1 MQPEIILD
9 KFWIPTLAFLKSG
22 GWGMWALALNGL
34 VIYALGFAT
43 MLRLSSCGV
52 FVDAES
58 LWRKWHRSGK
68 KTRGP
73 VATILEE
80 ALDCPD
86 TDAIG
91 RFFAATRSDESNPLM
106 GNLRAMTVSVSTAP
120 LLGLL
125 GTVTGML
132 ATFDALANGGGGEK
146 TMSLIAGG
154 ISEALIT
161 TEAGLVLALG
171 GMFFLHVLMRL
182 HSRYLKLLT
191 HLEVLCTQK
200 AQRSEWLP
208 IAALPV
214 ETNEVTAA

>member
-1 MQPEIILD
+1 
-9 KFWIPTLAFLKSG
+9 
-22 GWGMWALALNGL
+22 
-34 VIYALGFAT
+34 
-43 MLRLSSCGV
+43 
-52 FVDAES
+52 
-58 LWRKWHRSGK
+58 
-68 KTRGP
+68 
-73 VATILEE
+73 
-80 ALDCPD
+80 
-86 TDAIG
+86 
-91 RFFAATRSDESNPLM
+91 
-106 GNLRAMTVSVSTAP
+106 
-120 LLGLL
+120 
-125 GTVTGML
+125 
-132 ATFDALANGGGGEK
+132 
-146 TMSLIAGG
+146 MSLIAGG